1 MLVLNGAGRTDVG
14 LKRRNNEDSLFI
26 DQEIGL
32 FLVADGMGGAAG
44 GEIASRLVAE
54 TVGAYVRKYL
64 DKPADAPLR
73 FDFNDPNLSP
83 RANTLLQAVFLANKL
98 VYDQARSDPAY
109 KGMGST
115 LAVILPEGGELLAA
129 SVGDSRIFRSRNGK
143 LERLTVDHRLSD
155 DPQFHGLIDPEGTIM
170 TTMGHTLTRAMGVNE
185 EVKPDLKRW
194 PLQDGDVFLL
204 ASDGLS
210 DMVPEEMIAK
220 VLDMGA
226 SPERKTKDLIDLAL
240 AGGGKDNVTVIVV
253 EARTGKKLKNF
264 LSKLTG
270 GG

>member
-44 GEIASRLVAE
+44 GEIASQLVAE
-54 TVGAYVRKYL
+54 TVGAYVQKYL
-64 DKPADAPLR
+64 DKPADARLR
-73 FDFNDPNLSP
+73 FDFTDPNLSP

-98 VYDQARSDPAY
+98 VYDQAGSDPAR

-115 LAVILPEGGELLAA
+115 LAVILSDGEDLLAA
-129 SVGDSRIFRSRNGK
+129 SVGDSRIFRSRAGK
-143 LERLTVDHRLSD
+143 LEQLTVDHRLSD

-170 TTMGHTLTRAMGVNE
+170 TTMGHTLTRAMGVGE
-185 EVKPDLKRW
+185 EVKPDLNRW
-194 PLQDGDVFLL
+194 PLEEGDVFLL

-220 VLDMGA
+220 VLDMGT

-253 EARTGKKLKNF
+253 EARPEKKLKK
-264 LSKLTG
+264 LLGKLTG
-270 GG
+270 G